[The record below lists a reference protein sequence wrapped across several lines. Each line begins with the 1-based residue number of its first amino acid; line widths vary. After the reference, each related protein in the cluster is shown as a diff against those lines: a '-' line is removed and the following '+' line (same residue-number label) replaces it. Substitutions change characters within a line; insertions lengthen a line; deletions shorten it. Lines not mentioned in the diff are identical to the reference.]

1 MKICPRCGSKN
12 VDWIIPQ
19 NWSVWECKD
28 CDYTGPII
36 DGDEKIAK
44 EIKEDYELKLKIE
57 KSKSKKDKKDK
68 KNKEKTENQEKECE
82 ETKYEETKYEEEIEC
97 EEELTDEE
105 IERRLDELEI

>member
-44 EIKEDYELKLKIE
+44 EIREDYELKLKIE
-57 KSKSKKDKKDK
+57 KSKSKKDKK
-68 KNKEKTENQEKECE
+68 NKEKTENQETE
-82 ETKYEETKYEEEIEC
+82 YEEKYEEEIEC
-97 EEELTDEE
+97 EEE
-105 IERRLDELEI
+105 

>member
-28 CDYTGPII
+28 CDYTGPVIE
-36 DGDEKIAK
+36 GDEKIAK

-57 KSKSKKDKKDK
+57 KSKSKKDKKIKKKQKTKKKSMKKQNVK
-68 KNKEKTENQEKECE
+68 KN
-82 ETKYEETKYEEEIEC
+82 
-97 EEELTDEE
+97 
-105 IERRLDELEI
+105 

>member
-28 CDYTGPII
+28 CDYTGPVIE
-36 DGDEKIAK
+36 GDEKIAK

-57 KSKSKKDKKDK
+57 KSKSKKDKK
-68 KNKEKTENQEKECE
+68 NKEKTENQEKE
-82 ETKYEETKYEEEIEC
+82 YEEIEC

>member
-28 CDYTGPII
+28 CDYTGPVIE
-36 DGDEKIAK
+36 GDEKIAK

-57 KSKSKKDKKDK
+57 KSKSKKDKK
-68 KNKEKTENQEKECE
+68 NKEKTENQEKE
-82 ETKYEETKYEEEIEC
+82 YEETEC

>member
-28 CDYTGPII
+28 CGYTGPII

-44 EIKEDYELKLKIE
+44 EIREDYELKLKIE

-68 KNKEKTENQEKECE
+68 KNKEEIENK
-82 ETKYEETKYEEEIEC
+82 ETKYEETEDEEEIED
-97 EEELTDEE
+97 EEDLTDEE
-105 IERRLDELEI
+105 IERRLDELDI

>member
-36 DGDEKIAK
+36 EGNKRIAE
-44 EIKEDYELKLKIE
+44 EIKEDYEVTLKKEKAKKKKYSENKEEYEEKEIE
-57 KSKSKKDKKDK
+57 KD
-68 KNKEKTENQEKECE
+68 
-82 ETKYEETKYEEEIEC
+82 
-97 EEELTDEE
+97 LTDEE
-105 IERRLDELEI
+105 IDRRLDNLDI

>member
-36 DGDEKIAK
+36 EGDKRIAE
-44 EIKEDYELKLKIE
+44 EIRKDYEA
-57 KSKSKKDKKDK
+57 KSKKEKVRKKRSS
-68 KNKEKTENQEKECE
+68 KNKEE
-82 ETKYEETKYEEEIEC
+82 EEEEIEETSKKREI
-97 EEELTDEE
+97 EEDLSDEE
-105 IERRLDELEI
+105 IDRRLDALDI

>member
-36 DGDEKIAK
+36 EGNERIAK
-44 EIKEDYELKLKIE
+44 EIKEDYEILLKKE
-57 KSKSKKDKKDK
+57 KARIKKYS
-68 KNKEKTENQEKECE
+68 KNKDNFEEEDSEKEE
-82 ETKYEETKYEEEIEC
+82 KEYKEEEIEDD
-97 EEELTDEE
+97 LSDEE
-105 IERRLDELEI
+105 IDRKLDNLDI

>member
-44 EIKEDYELKLKIE
+44 EIREDYELKLKIE
-57 KSKSKKDKKDK
+57 KSKSKKDKK
-68 KNKEKTENQEKECE
+68 NKEKTENQETE
-82 ETKYEETKYEEEIEC
+82 YEEKYEEEIEC

>member
-57 KSKSKKDKKDK
+57 KSKSKKDKK
-68 KNKEKTENQEKECE
+68 NKEKTENQETE
-82 ETKYEETKYEEEIEC
+82 YEEKYEEEIEC